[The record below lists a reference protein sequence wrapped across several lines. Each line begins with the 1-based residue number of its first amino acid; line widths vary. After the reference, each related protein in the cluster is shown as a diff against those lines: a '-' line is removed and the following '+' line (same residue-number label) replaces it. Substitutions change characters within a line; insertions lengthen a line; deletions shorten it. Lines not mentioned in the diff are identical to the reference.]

1 MITDTGERERGWLAR
16 QKGRRSGQRSYTCG
30 RCVCVRLC
38 CMIGEGARGFQVCGC
53 VCERE
58 RERVN
63 ESRLLL
69 LRRAGRGEYNKRVG
83 F

>member
-1 MITDTGERERGWLAR
+1 
-16 QKGRRSGQRSYTCG
+16 
-30 RCVCVRLC
+30 
-38 CMIGEGARGFQVCGC
+38 MIGEGARGFQVCGC